1 MMRFIFFLLLFTTLL
16 SGCSSRRMAVQATLP
31 LISSQ
36 IVSMQEERDADLA
49 EKAIPASLK
58 MLEGLAKEDPE
69 NIWILQKLAEGFCG
83 YAFSFLEDS
92 EPDRASGLYLRGK
105 DYAFRALEIQSNGK
119 TWKGLSLDEW
129 SDRLKELTPA
139 QQPALFWAGQCWGSW
154 LSLNLDSVE
163 AFSSLPRID
172 KLMNRAV
179 ELNPDF
185 YYAGPH
191 LFLGAFYGGRS
202 RMLGGNP
209 EKARHHFE
217 QALKITEGKYLLVS
231 FLYAKTYAVQ
241 NQDRDLFKAQ
251 LKNVLEASEDILPE
265 QRLANQIAK
274 RKATVLLG
282 EIDEL
287 F

>member
-1 MMRFIFFLLLFTTLL
+1 MRFLFFLLFLTTLL
-16 SGCSSRRMAVQATLP
+16 SSCSSRPMAVQVTLP

-36 IVSMQEERDADLA
+36 IASMQEERDADLA

-92 EPDRASGLYLRGK
+92 EPGRASGLYLRGK

-119 TWKGLSLDEW
+119 SWKGLSLGEW
-129 SDRLKELTPA
+129 TKRLKGITPS
-139 QQPALFWAGQCWGSW
+139 QQPSLFWAGQCWGSW

-163 AFSSLPRID
+163 AFSVLPRID
-172 KLMNRAV
+172 WLMNRAV
-179 ELNPDF
+179 ELDPDF
-185 YYAGPH
+185 HYAGPH
-191 LFLGAFYGGRS
+191 LFLGAYYGGRS
-202 RMLGGNP
+202 RMLGGDP
-209 EKARHHFE
+209 DKARKHFE
-217 QALKITEGKYLLVS
+217 QALKITGGKYLLVS

-241 NQDRDLFKAQ
+241 NQDRDLFTIQ
-251 LKNVLEASEDILPE
+251 LKKVLEASYDVLPE
-265 QRLANQIAK
+265 QQLANQIAK
-274 RKATVLLG
+274 RKAAALFR

>member
-1 MMRFIFFLLLFTTLL
+1 MRFIFVLLLMTTLS
-16 SGCSSRRMAVQATLP
+16 SGCSSRRLAVQATLP
-31 LISSQ
+31 LIASQ
-36 IVSMQEERDADLA
+36 IISMQEERDADLA

-69 NIWILQKLAEGFCG
+69 NVWILQKLAEGFCG
-83 YAFSFLEDS
+83 YAFSFLEDR

-105 DYAFRALEIQSNGK
+105 NYAFRALEIESNGR
-119 TWKGLSLDEW
+119 TWRGLSLDEW
-129 SDRLKELTPA
+129 SKRLAEVTPL

-154 LSLNLDSVE
+154 LSLNLDSME

-172 KLMNRAV
+172 ALMNRMVTLA
-179 ELNPDF
+179 PDF
-185 YYAGPH
+185 HYAGSH
-191 LFLGAFYGGRS
+191 LFLGAYYGGRS

-209 EKARHHFE
+209 DKARNHFE
-217 QALKITEGKYLLVS
+217 QALKITEGKYLLIS

-241 NQDRDLFKAQ
+241 NQDRELFKSQ
-251 LKNVLEASEDILPE
+251 LEKVIEASDEVLPE

-274 RKATVLLG
+274 RKAAVLLG

>member
-1 MMRFIFFLLLFTTLL
+1 MRFIFVLLLMTTLS
-16 SGCSSRRMAVQATLP
+16 SGCSSRRLAVQATLP
-31 LISSQ
+31 LIASQ
-36 IVSMQEERDADLA
+36 IISMQEERDADLA

-69 NIWILQKLAEGFCG
+69 NVWILQKLAEGFCG
-83 YAFSFLEDS
+83 YAFSFLEDR

-105 DYAFRALEIQSNGK
+105 NYAFRALEIESNGR
-119 TWKGLSLDEW
+119 TWRGLSLDEW
-129 SDRLKELTPA
+129 SKRLAEVTPL

-154 LSLNLDSVE
+154 LSLNLDSME

-172 KLMNRAV
+172 ALMNRMVTLA
-179 ELNPDF
+179 PDF
-185 YYAGPH
+185 HYAGSH
-191 LFLGAFYGGRS
+191 LFLGAYYGGRS

-209 EKARHHFE
+209 DKAKNHFE
-217 QALKITEGKYLLVS
+217 QALRITEGKYLLIS

-241 NQDRDLFKAQ
+241 NQNQKLFKTQ
-251 LKNVLEASEDILPE
+251 LDKVLEASDDVLPE

-274 RKATVLLG
+274 RKAAVLLG
-282 EIDEL
+282 KIDEL

>member
-1 MMRFIFFLLLFTTLL
+1 MIRLVFGLFLIATFL
-16 SGCSSRRMAVQATLP
+16 SGCSSRHLAVQFVLP

-36 IVSMQEERDADLA
+36 IISMQEERDADFA

-83 YAFSFLEDS
+83 YAFSYLEDS
-92 EPDRASGLYLRGK
+92 EPDRASELYFRGK
-105 DYAFRALEIQSNGK
+105 DYAFRALEVQSNGK
-119 TWKGLSLDEW
+119 AWRGLSLDEW
-129 SDRLKELTPA
+129 SKRLAEVTPL

-163 AFSSLPRID
+163 ALSGLPRIGGM
-172 KLMNRAV
+172 MNRAV
-179 ELNPDF
+179 ELDPEF

-202 RMLGGNP
+202 LMLGGNP
-209 EKARHHFE
+209 DKAKNHFE
-217 QALKITEGKYLLVS
+217 QALKITEGKYLLIS
-231 FLYAKTYAVQ
+231 FLYAKIYAVQ
-241 NQDRDLFKAQ
+241 NQDRNLFKTQ
-251 LKNVLEASEDILPE
+251 LEKVLEASVDVLPE

-274 RKATVLLG
+274 RKAAILLG

>member
-1 MMRFIFFLLLFTTLL
+1 MIRFIFVLLLIAILL
-16 SGCSSRRMAVQATLP
+16 LGCSRRRLAVQATLP

-36 IVSMQEERDADLA
+36 IISMQEERDADLA
-49 EKAIPASLK
+49 EIAIPASLK

-105 DYAFRALEIQSNGK
+105 YYAFRALEIQSNGK
-119 TWKGLSLDEW
+119 TLRRLSLDEW
-129 SDRLKELTPA
+129 GKRMAEVTPS
-139 QQPALFWAGQCWGSW
+139 QQAALFWAGQCWGSW

-163 AFSSLPRID
+163 AFSDLPRID
-172 KLMNRAV
+172 VLMNRAV
-179 ELNPDF
+179 ELDPDF
-185 YYAGPH
+185 HYAGPH
-191 LFLGAFYGGRS
+191 LFLGAYYGGRS

-209 EKARHHFE
+209 DKARNHFE
-217 QALKITEGKYLLVS
+217 QALKITEGKYLLIS

-241 NQDRDLFKAQ
+241 NQDRNLFKTQ
-251 LKNVLEASEDILPE
+251 LEKVLEASDDVFPE

-274 RKATVLLG
+274 RKAAVLLG
-282 EIDEL
+282 KIDEL

>member
-1 MMRFIFFLLLFTTLL
+1 MMKFIFVLLLMTTLS
-16 SGCSSRRMAVQATLP
+16 SGCSSRRLAVQATLP
-31 LISSQ
+31 LIASQ

-69 NIWILQKLAEGFCG
+69 NVWILQKLAEGFCG

-119 TWKGLSLDEW
+119 TWRGLPLDEW
-129 SDRLKELTPA
+129 TKRIENVTSS

-172 KLMNRAV
+172 ALMNRAV
-179 ELNPDF
+179 ALDPDF
-185 YYAGPH
+185 YYAGSH
-191 LFLGAFYGGRS
+191 SFLGAYYGGRS

-209 EKARHHFE
+209 DKAKNHFE
-217 QALKITEGKYLLVS
+217 QALKITEGKYLLIS
-231 FLYAKTYAVQ
+231 LLYAKTYAVQ
-241 NQDRDLFKAQ
+241 NQDRELFKTQ
-251 LKNVLEASEDILPE
+251 LEKVLEASDDVLPE

-274 RKATVLLG
+274 RKAAVLLE

>member
-1 MMRFIFFLLLFTTLL
+1 MIRLVFGLFLIATFL
-16 SGCSSRRMAVQATLP
+16 SGCSSRHLAVQFVLP
-31 LISSQ
+31 LISSH
-36 IVSMQEERDADLA
+36 IISMQEERDADFA

-83 YAFSFLEDS
+83 YAFSYLEDS
-92 EPDRASGLYLRGK
+92 EPDRASELYFRGK

-119 TWKGLSLDEW
+119 VWSGLSLDEW
-129 SDRLKELTPA
+129 SKRLAEVTPL

-163 AFSSLPRID
+163 ALSGLPRIGGM
-172 KLMNRAV
+172 MNRAV
-179 ELNPDF
+179 ELDPEF

-191 LFLGAFYGGRS
+191 LFLGAFYGGLS
-202 RMLGGNP
+202 LMLGGNP
-209 EKARHHFE
+209 DKAKNHFE
-217 QALKITEGKYLLVS
+217 QALKITEGKYLLIS
-231 FLYAKTYAVQ
+231 FLYAKIYAVQ
-241 NQDRDLFKAQ
+241 NQDRNLFKTQ
-251 LKNVLEASEDILPE
+251 LEKVLEASVDVLPA

-274 RKATVLLG
+274 RKAAILLG

>member
-1 MMRFIFFLLLFTTLL
+1 MMRFIFFLLLLTTLL
-16 SGCSSRRMAVQATLP
+16 SGCSSRRLAVQATLP

-49 EKAIPASLK
+49 EKAIPSSLK

-92 EPDRASGLYLRGK
+92 QPDRASGLYLRGK

-119 TWKGLSLDEW
+119 TWRGLSLGEW
-129 SDRLKELTPA
+129 SKRLAEVTPSE
-139 QQPALFWAGQCWGSW
+139 QPGLFWAGQCWGSW

-172 KLMNRAV
+172 GLMSRAV
-179 ELNPDF
+179 ELDPEF

-209 EKARHHFE
+209 DKSRNHFE
-217 QALKITEGKYLLVS
+217 EALKITEGKYLLVS

-241 NQDRDLFKAQ
+241 NQDRNLFKAQ
-251 LKNVLEASEDILPE
+251 LKKVLEASEDILPE

-274 RKATVLLG
+274 RKAAVLLG

>member
-1 MMRFIFFLLLFTTLL
+1 MRFIFVLLLITTLL
-16 SGCSSRRMAVQATLP
+16 SGCSSRRLAVQATLP

-36 IVSMQEERDADLA
+36 IVSMQEERDAGLA
-49 EKAIPASLK
+49 EIAIPASLK
-58 MLEGLAKEDPE
+58 MLEGLAKEDSE
-69 NIWILQKLAEGFCG
+69 NIWILQKLAEGFCS

-92 EPDRASGLYLRGK
+92 EPDRASALYLRGK
-105 DYAFRALEIQSNGK
+105 DYAFRALGIQGNGK
-119 TWKGLSLDEW
+119 TWRGLSLDEW
-129 SDRLKELTPA
+129 SERLAEVTPS

-172 KLMNRAV
+172 SLMNRA
-179 ELNPDF
+179 LALDPDF
-185 YYAGPH
+185 HYAGPH
-191 LFLGAFYGGRS
+191 VFLGAYYGGRS
-202 RMLGGNP
+202 RLLGGNP
-209 EKARHHFE
+209 DKARNHFE

-241 NQDRDLFKAQ
+241 NQDQKLFKTQ
-251 LKNVLEASEDILPE
+251 LDKVLEASDDVLPE

-274 RKATVLLG
+274 RKAAVLLG
-282 EIDEL
+282 KIDEL

>member
-1 MMRFIFFLLLFTTLL
+1 MIRFIFVLLLITTLL
-16 SGCSSRRMAVQATLP
+16 SGCSSRRLAVQATLP

-36 IVSMQEERDADLA
+36 IISMQEERDADLA
-49 EKAIPASLK
+49 EIAIPASLK

-119 TWKGLSLDEW
+119 AWRGLSLDEW
-129 SDRLKELTPA
+129 SKRLAEVTPL

-163 AFSSLPRID
+163 AFSGLPRID
-172 KLMNRAV
+172 RMMNRAV
-179 ELNPDF
+179 ELDPDF
-185 YYAGPH
+185 HYAGPH
-191 LFLGAFYGGRS
+191 LFLGAYYGGRS

-209 EKARHHFE
+209 DKARNHFE
-217 QALKITEGKYLLVS
+217 QALRITGGKYLLVS

-241 NQDRDLFKAQ
+241 NQDQKLFKTQ
-251 LKNVLEASEDILPE
+251 LEKVLEASDDVLPE

-274 RKATVLLG
+274 RKAAVLLG
-282 EIDEL
+282 KIDEL